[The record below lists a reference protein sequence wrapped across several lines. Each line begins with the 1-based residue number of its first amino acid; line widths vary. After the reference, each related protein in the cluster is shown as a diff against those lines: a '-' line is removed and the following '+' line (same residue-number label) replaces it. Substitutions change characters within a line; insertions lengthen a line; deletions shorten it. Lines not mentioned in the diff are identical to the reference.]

1 MDVRDFL
8 RKLDLAQYEPAFRD
22 NLIDSRVLPKLTADD
37 LKDLGVTIVGHW
49 RLMLEAIAALR
60 EPTPPSAPAR
70 DQAPVTTLAPG
81 TGSIVDRRS
90 RTPTPQRDV
99 L

>member
-22 NLIDSRVLPKLTADD
+22 NLIDSRVLPKPTADD
-37 LKDLGVTIVGHW
+37 LKDVGVTIVGH

-60 EPTPPSAPAR
+60 EPTPSTETVS
-70 DQAPVTTLAPG
+70 DQAPGIALA
-81 TGSIVDRRS
+81 SSD
-90 RTPTPQRDV
+90 
-99 L
+99 LY